1 MFVVLH
7 KIRLMLELHDGLKDQ
22 GPAPHPQQTH
32 RILRVHK
39 HTAYKT
45 HTYGTAHS
53 LQAEQ
58 TDQRYTHNN
67 TCASSEQTISFRDSN
82 NLPSPEPT
90 EESEINNSDSEDQIF
105 RILIYFLNLMYI
117 FVIKNHYKKNQIFY

>member
-67 TCASSEQTISFRDSN
+67 TALQVN
-82 NLPSPEPT
+82 KQYHL
-90 EESEINNSDSEDQIF
+90 EIQITYLHLS
-105 RILIYFLNLMYI
+105 RPR
-117 FVIKNHYKKNQIFY
+117 KAK